1 MGSCDHI
8 TSAVI
13 CWFAERSLESLRFW
27 CDFFDILEL
36 DFLDFPESLNTLD
49 RILLFDLWC
58 DESGDA
64 EEEERLLSEKE
75 ESESELKSVLEVD
88 ESD

>member
-1 MGSCDHI
+1 VGGCDHI

-13 CWFAERSLESLRFW
+13 CWFAERYLESLRFW

-49 RILLFDLWC
+49 RILLFELWC

-64 EEEERLLSEKE
+64 EEVERLLSEKE